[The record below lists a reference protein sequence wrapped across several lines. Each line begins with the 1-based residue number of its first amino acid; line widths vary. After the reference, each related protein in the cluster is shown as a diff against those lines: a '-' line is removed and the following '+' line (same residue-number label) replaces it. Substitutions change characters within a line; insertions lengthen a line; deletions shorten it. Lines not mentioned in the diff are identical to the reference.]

1 MSPILPDAT
10 KVSILLVEDNPG
22 DARLTRALLAEVASF
37 EFELEH
43 VPKLAD
49 AVATLQQRR
58 VDVILLDL
66 SLPDSH
72 GVEGISALQRLA
84 ATTPIVVLT
93 GRSDDAVA
101 IDVLQAGAEDY
112 LIKGM
117 GDGQLMVRAIRYS
130 IERARARQL
139 LLEAKTKAEIA
150 NRTKTEF
157 LANMSHELRTPLNAI
172 MGFSELMKAQ
182 MLGPIGNPT
191 YVDYARDIHQSAAHL
206 LQIINDILDLSKV
219 EAGKI
224 ELDEQPIDM
233 HALVDTSLRLVG
245 ERAHEAGVTVVNEV
259 PPDLPQLFADERLLK
274 QILINLL
281 SNSIKFTDRGGS
293 VRIQA
298 RREPTGVIAI
308 SVVDTGIGISEEDL
322 PKVMEPFRQAD
333 SALSRKYEGTGLG
346 LPLVKSF
353 VELHRGVFELRSQL
367 GVGTTATMRFPRD
380 RVLGEGSAAA
390 D

>member
-1 MSPILPDAT
+1 MLHDA
-10 KVSILLVEDNPG
+10 KIAILLVEDNPG
-22 DARLTRALLAEVASF
+22 DARLTRELLAEVDSF

-43 VPKLAD
+43 VERMAD
-49 AVATLQQRR
+49 ATATFDRR
-58 VDVILLDL
+58 KFDVVLLDL

-72 GVEGISALQRLA
+72 GVESIAGLQRVA
-84 ATTPIVVLT
+84 PTTPIVVLT
-93 GRSDDAVA
+93 GRSDDGVA

-130 IERARARQL
+130 IERARGRL
-139 LLEAKTKAEIA
+139 LLLDAKTKAEIA

-172 MGFSELMKAQ
+172 MGFSELLKGQ
-182 MLGPIGNPT
+182 MLGPVGNPT
-191 YVDYARDIHQSAAHL
+191 YVEYARDIHQSAAHL

-224 ELDEQPIDM
+224 ELDEREIDV
-233 HALVDTSLRLVG
+233 HVLVDSSLRLVA
-245 ERAHEAGVTVVNEV
+245 ERAAEAGVTVANEV
-259 PPDLPQLFADERLLK
+259 PADLPKLYADERLLK

-281 SNSIKFTDRGGS
+281 SNSIKFTEKGGS
-293 VRIQA
+293 VRVQA
-298 RREPTGVIAI
+298 AREQTGVMSLA
-308 SVVDTGIGISEEDL
+308 VADTGIGIAEDDL
-322 PKVMEPFRQAD
+322 PRVMEPFRQAD
-333 SALSRKYEGTGLG
+333 AALSRKYEGTGLG

-380 RVLGEGSAAA
+380 RIPDKDSQAA

>member
-1 MSPILPDAT
+1 MLHDA
-10 KVSILLVEDNPG
+10 KISILLVEDNPG
-22 DARLTRALLAEVASF
+22 DARLTRELLAEVPSF

-43 VPKLAD
+43 AD
-49 AVATLQQRR
+49 TMAKAITVLTGRKI
-58 VDVILLDL
+58 DVVLLDL

-72 GVEGISALQRLA
+72 GVDGIAAVQRVSP
-84 ATTPIVVLT
+84 TTPIVVLT
-93 GRSDDAVA
+93 GRSDDGVA

-130 IERARARQL
+130 IERARGRL
-139 LLEAKTKAEIA
+139 LLLDAKTKAEIA

-172 MGFSELMKAQ
+172 MGFSELMKGQ
-182 MLGPIGNPT
+182 MLGPVGNPT
-191 YVDYARDIHQSAAHL
+191 YVEYARDIYQSAAHL

-224 ELDEQPIDM
+224 ELDERPITV
-233 HALVDTSLRLVG
+233 HGLVDTSLRLVA
-245 ERAHEAGVTVVNEV
+245 ERAHEAGVTLANEV
-259 PPDLPQLFADERLLK
+259 PEKLPPLFADERLLK

-281 SNSIKFTDRGGS
+281 SNSIKFTEKGGS
-293 VRIQA
+293 VRVQA
-298 RREPTGVIAI
+298 TREKTGVLSLAVAD
-308 SVVDTGIGISEEDL
+308 SGIGIAEDDL

-333 SALSRKYEGTGLG
+333 AALSRKYEGTGLG

-353 VELHRGVFELRSQL
+353 VELHRGVFELKSKL

-380 RVLGEGSAAA
+380 RVLDQGSAAA

>member
-1 MSPILPDAT
+1 MLHDA
-10 KVSILLVEDNPG
+10 KVTILLVEDNPG
-22 DARLTRALLAEVASF
+22 DARLTRELLAEVDSF
-37 EFELEH
+37 RFDLEH
-43 VPKLAD
+43 VGSLGEAI
-49 AVATLQQRR
+49 AALERGR
-58 VDVILLDL
+58 FDVVLLDL

-72 GVEGISALQRLA
+72 GVDGIAALQRA
-84 ATTPIVVLT
+84 APTLPIVVLT
-93 GRSDDAVA
+93 GRTDEGVA

-130 IERARARQL
+130 IERARGRL
-139 LLEAKTKAEIA
+139 LLLDAKTKAEIA

-172 MGFSELMKAQ
+172 MGFSELLKGE
-182 MLGPIGNPT
+182 MLGPVGNPT
-191 YVDYARDIHQSAAHL
+191 YVEYARDIYQSAAHL

-224 ELDEQPIDM
+224 ELDERAINV
-233 HALVDTSLRLVG
+233 HTLVDTSLRLVA
-245 ERAHEAGVTVVNEV
+245 ERAGEAGVTVTNEIA
-259 PPDLPQLFADERLLK
+259 PDLPPLLVDERLLK

-281 SNSIKFTDRGGS
+281 SNSIKFTEKGGA
-293 VRIQA
+293 VRVQA
-298 RREPTGVIAI
+298 WREQTGVMAL
-308 SVVDTGIGISEEDL
+308 SVVDSGIGISEDDL
-322 PKVMEPFRQAD
+322 PRVMEPFRQAD

-367 GVGTTATMRFPRD
+367 GVGTTALMRFPRD
-380 RVLGEGSAAA
+380 RVLDQGSAAA

>member
-1 MSPILPDAT
+1 
-10 KVSILLVEDNPG
+10 VV
-22 DARLTRALLAEVASF
+22 
-37 EFELEH
+37 
-43 VPKLAD
+43 
-49 AVATLQQRR
+49 
-58 VDVILLDL
+58 LLDL

-72 GVEGISALQRLA
+72 GVEGIGILQRVA
-84 ATTPIVVLT
+84 PTTPIVVLT
-93 GRSDDAVA
+93 GRSDDGVA

-117 GDGQLMVRAIRYS
+117 GDGHLMVRAIRYS
-130 IERARARQL
+130 MERARGRL
-139 LLEAKTKAEIA
+139 LLLDAKTKAEIA

-172 MGFSELMKAQ
+172 MGFSELMKTQ
-182 MLGPIGNPT
+182 MLGPVGNPT
-191 YVDYARDIHQSAAHL
+191 YVEYARDIYQSAAHL

-224 ELDEQPIDM
+224 ELDERPVNL

-245 ERAHEAGVTVVNEV
+245 ERATEAGVTVSNEV
-259 PPDLPQLFADERLLK
+259 PVDLPRLFADERLLK

-281 SNSIKFTDRGGS
+281 SNSIKFTEKGGS
-293 VRIQA
+293 VRVQA
-298 RREPTGVIAI
+298 GRETTGVISLAVAD
-308 SVVDTGIGISEEDL
+308 SGIGIAADDL

-333 SALSRKYEGTGLG
+333 AALSRKYEGTGLG

-353 VELHRGVFELRSQL
+353 VELHRGVFELKSQL

-380 RVLGEGSAAA
+380 RVLDEGSAAA

>member
-1 MSPILPDAT
+1 MSPILPEA

-22 DARLTRALLAEVASF
+22 DVRLTRELLAEVSSF
-37 EFELEH
+37 EFDLEH
-43 VPKLAD
+43 VEKLAD
-49 AVATLQQRR
+49 AIAGLQKRR
-58 VDVILLDL
+58 FDVMLLDL

-72 GVEGISALQRLA
+72 GVEGIGALQRLA
-84 ATTPIVVLT
+84 PTTPIVVLT
-93 GRSDDAVA
+93 GRSDDGVA

-130 IERARARQL
+130 IERARARLL

-172 MGFSELMKAQ
+172 MGFSELMKGQ
-182 MLGPIGNPT
+182 MLGPVGNPT

-224 ELDEQPIDM
+224 ELDEQSIDM
-233 HALVDTSLRLVG
+233 HALVDSALRLVG
-245 ERAHEAGVTVVNEV
+245 ERAHEAGVTVSNEV
-259 PPDLPQLFADERLLK
+259 PPEMPQLLADERLLK

-281 SNSIKFTDRGGS
+281 SNSIKFTDKGGT
-293 VRIQA
+293 VRVRA
-298 RREPTGVIAI
+298 EREATGVIAI
-308 SVVDTGIGISEEDL
+308 SVADTGIGISEEDL

-367 GVGTTATMRFPRD
+367 GVGTTATIRFPRD
-380 RVLGEGSAAA
+380 RVRSESSAAA

>member
-1 MSPILPDAT
+1 MLHDA

-22 DARLTRALLAEVASF
+22 DARLTRELLADVPSF
-37 EFELEH
+37 DFDLEH
-43 VPKLAD
+43 AESVAA
-49 AVATLQQRR
+49 AVTMLTERR
-58 VDVILLDL
+58 MDVVLLDL

-72 GVEGISALQRLA
+72 GVEGIAALQRVSP
-84 ATTPIVVLT
+84 TTPVVVLT

-130 IERARARQL
+130 IERARGRLL

-172 MGFSELMKAQ
+172 MGFSELMKGQ
-182 MLGPIGNPT
+182 MLGPVGNPT
-191 YVDYARDIHQSAAHL
+191 YVEYARDIHQSAAHL

-224 ELDEQPIDM
+224 ELDEHSIDV
-233 HALVDTSLRLVG
+233 HALVGTSLRLVG
-245 ERAHEAGVTVVNEV
+245 ERAHEAGVIVTNDVS
-259 PPDLPQLFADERLLK
+259 PDLPPLRADQRLLK

-281 SNSIKFTDRGGS
+281 SNSIKFTEKGGS
-293 VRIQA
+293 VRVQA
-298 RREPTGVIAI
+298 SREPTGVMSI
-308 SVVDTGIGISEEDL
+308 SVVDSGIGISQEDL

-333 SALSRKYEGTGLG
+333 AALSRKYEGTGLG

-353 VELHRGVFELRSQL
+353 VELHRGVFELKSQL

-380 RVLGEGSAAA
+380 RVIEGSAAA

>member
-1 MSPILPDAT
+1 MLHDA
-10 KVSILLVEDNPG
+10 KIAILLVEDNPG
-22 DARLTRALLAEVASF
+22 DARLTRELLAEVDSF
-37 EFELEH
+37 EFD
-43 VPKLAD
+43 LAHAECMAD
-49 AVATLQQRR
+49 GAKALAERR
-58 VDVILLDL
+58 FDVVLLDL

-72 GVEGISALQRLA
+72 GVEGIGTLQRIVP
-84 ATTPIVVLT
+84 TTPIVVLT
-93 GRSDDAVA
+93 GRSDDGVA
-101 IDVLQAGAEDY
+101 IDVLKAGAEDY

-130 IERARARQL
+130 IERARSRIM

-172 MGFSELMKAQ
+172 MGFSELLKGQ
-182 MLGPIGNPT
+182 MLGPVGNPT
-191 YVDYARDIHQSAAHL
+191 YVEYARDIYQSAAHL

-224 ELDEQPIDM
+224 ELDERPIDV
-233 HALVDTSLRLVG
+233 HALVGSSVRLVG
-245 ERAHEAGVTVVNEV
+245 ERAHEAGVTVANEV
-259 PPDLPQLFADERLLK
+259 PADLPPLFADERLLK

-281 SNSIKFTDRGGS
+281 SNSIKFTEKGGS
-293 VRIQA
+293 VRVQA
-298 RREPTGVIAI
+298 SREATGVMSL
-308 SVVDTGIGISEEDL
+308 SVMDSGIGISEDDL

-333 SALSRKYEGTGLG
+333 AALSRKYEGTGLG

-353 VELHRGVFELRSQL
+353 VELHRGVFELRSQV

-380 RVLGEGSAAA
+380 RVLDQGSAAA

>member
-1 MSPILPDAT
+1 MSHLLQDA
-10 KVSILLVEDNPG
+10 KIGILLVEDNPG
-22 DARLTRALLAEVASF
+22 DARLTRELLAEVDSF

-43 VPKLAD
+43 VERMAD
-49 AVATLQQRR
+49 AVAAIDRR
-58 VDVILLDL
+58 KFDVVLLDL

-72 GVEGISALQRLA
+72 GVEGIAALQRVA
-84 ATTPIVVLT
+84 PTTPIVVLT
-93 GRSDDAVA
+93 GRSDDGVA

-130 IERARARQL
+130 MERARGRL
-139 LLEAKTKAEIA
+139 LLLDAKTMAEIA

-172 MGFSELMKAQ
+172 MGFSELLKGQ
-182 MLGPIGNPT
+182 MLGPVGNPT
-191 YVDYARDIHQSAAHL
+191 YVEYARDIHQSAAHL

-224 ELDEQPIDM
+224 ELDEREINL
-233 HALVDTSLRLVG
+233 HALVDSSLRLVA
-245 ERAHEAGVTVVNEV
+245 ERAGEAGVTVVNEV
-259 PPDLPQLFADERLLK
+259 PASLPKLYADERLLK

-281 SNSIKFTDRGGS
+281 SNSIKFTEKGGS
-293 VRIQA
+293 VRVQA
-298 RREPTGVIAI
+298 VREQTGVLALA
-308 SVVDTGIGISEEDL
+308 VADTGIGISAEDL
-322 PKVMEPFRQAD
+322 PRVMEPFRQAD
-333 SALSRKYEGTGLG
+333 AALSRKYEGTGLG

-353 VELHRGVFELRSQL
+353 VELHRGVFELKSQL

-380 RVLGEGSAAA
+380 RMLDKDSAAA

>member
-1 MSPILPDAT
+1 
-10 KVSILLVEDNPG
+10 
-22 DARLTRALLAEVASF
+22 
-37 EFELEH
+37 
-43 VPKLAD
+43 
-49 AVATLQQRR
+49 
-58 VDVILLDL
+58 
-66 SLPDSH
+66 
-72 GVEGISALQRLA
+72 VEGIGALQRLA
-84 ATTPIVVLT
+84 PTTPIVVLT
-93 GRSDDAVA
+93 GRSDDGVA

-130 IERARARQL
+130 IERARARLL

-172 MGFSELMKAQ
+172 MGFSELMKGQ
-182 MLGPIGNPT
+182 MLGPVGNPT

-224 ELDEQPIDM
+224 ELDEQSIDM
-233 HALVDTSLRLVG
+233 HALVDSALRLVG
-245 ERAHEAGVTVVNEV
+245 ERAHEAGVTVSNEV
-259 PPDLPQLFADERLLK
+259 PPDMPQLFADERLLK

-281 SNSIKFTDRGGS
+281 SNSIKFTEKGGA
-293 VRIQA
+293 VRVRA
-298 RREPTGVIAI
+298 EREATGVIAI
-308 SVVDTGIGISEEDL
+308 SVADTGIGISEEDL

-367 GVGTTATMRFPRD
+367 GAGTTATMRFPRD
-380 RVLGEGSAAA
+380 RVRSESSAAA